1 METTTGAAA
10 SKNLSRTITKKSGK
24 EFFLES
30 TVATMVVVIPA
41 IGVVI
46 SPFWILRFGLTMIDA
61 TLFFSFYILTVVG
74 IAVGYHRYFTHRS
87 FESNKGFKVFLAV
100 AGEMAMQ
107 GPVIRWVADHRRHH
121 SFADVVGD
129 PHSPYTP
136 VKTFLGG
143 FWHAHTGWMFDAEK
157 TIIRKYAPDLMCDQT
172 IVKID
177 KLYFLWSAVSLFLP
191 AIIGLILTQSWQ
203 GGFSAFL
210 FGSLV
215 RVFVMNQVTW
225 AVNSFGH
232 CFGDR
237 PHELKD
243 KSTNVWWLSVASFG
257 EGWHNNHHAY
267 PTYANH
273 GHGWR
278 QIDLGWMV
286 ILAANKL
293 GLVWNVK
300 SGTSKKNKNEQ

>member
-1 METTTGAAA
+1 METTGATA
-10 SKNLSRTITKKSGK
+10 SKNLSQTITKKSGK
-24 EFFLES
+24 ELLLE
-30 TVATMVVVIPA
+30 TAVAAMVVIIPA

-46 SPFWILRFGLTMIDA
+46 SPFWIFSFGLTLLDV
-61 TLFFSFYILTVVG
+61 TLFFGFYVLTIIG
-74 IAVGYHRYFTHRS
+74 IAVGYHRYFTHRG
-87 FESNKGFKVFLAV
+87 FETNKGLKIFLAI

-107 GPVIRWVADHRRHH
+107 GPVVRWVADHRRHH
-121 SFADVVGD
+121 SFADVTGD

-136 VKTFLGG
+136 VKEFLGG
-143 FWHAHTGWMFDAEK
+143 FWHAHIGWMFDAEK

-172 IVKID
+172 IIKID

-191 AIIGLILTQSWQ
+191 AIIGLLVTRSWQ
-203 GGFSAFL
+203 GGFSGFL

-286 ILAANKL
+286 ISAANKL

-300 SGTSKKNKNEQ
+300 SGTGKKNKNEQ